1 MLTAISALIK
11 SPQNNFRVFRD
22 IKLAYGDETGTKLSD
37 VMHDFIVPTDGTVDR
52 TAIFSHL
59 LLEALTLQLEPKSK
73 SNHSIQST
81 QYCKK
86 NNNNNGNDNKC
97 QCGDSGIEIVF
108 FIEN

>member
-37 VMHDFIVPTDGTVDR
+37 VIHDFIVPTDRTVDR

-81 QYCKK
+81 QYCK
-86 NNNNNGNDNKC
+86 NNNKC
-97 QCGDSGIEIVF
+97 QCDDSGIETVFF